1 MKKSELRGI
10 IREEVKKVLR
20 EKWKGDVDVKS
31 TGEHADKTIAQ
42 LEKEMDAMVGSD
54 DFDREKY
61 SELQFAWRAKK
72 GWPDKGYTAKKK
84 EK

>member
-1 MKKSELRGI
+1 MKIKKSKLKEI
-10 IREEVKKVLR
+10 IKEEIYLFL
-20 EKWKGDVDVKS
+20 EKWEKEVDVKS
-31 TGEHADKTIAQ
+31 TGEHADKSIEQ
-42 LEKEMDAMVGSD
+42 LEKEMDAMVGSE

-72 GWPDKGYTAKKK
+72 GWPDRGYKA